1 MYKEFYGLTKKPF
14 SKTPDPEFLYLSRQ
28 HKEALA
34 RLEYTVEER
43 DLFILTGEIG
53 TGKTTLS
60 RMLIDTLDDDAYK
73 VIMIINPTLSPT
85 QFLRTVAKGLGLKS
99 LPHSRLDIGEMIN
112 EKLFEYYENDIL
124 PVIIIDEAQLIP
136 TKKTFDEIR
145 LMTNFQLDTENLLSL
160 ILLAQPE
167 LNRRLK
173 HPVYSAFLQRVGMR
187 FHLKNLSYD
196 EVIEYLTFRTNKSG
210 REESL
215 FSNSAVEVIYE
226 YSGGIPRLINNIAA
240 NSLLNGFGKEEDP
253 IMPETVL
260 DVVEELQ
267 LTKPKRIS
275 VGGK

>member
-1 MYKEFYGLTKKPF
+1 M
-14 SKTPDPEFLYLSRQ
+14 YLSKQ

-60 RMLIDTLDDDAYK
+60 RMLIDTLDEDSYK
-73 VIMIINPTLSPT
+73 IITIINPTLSPV
-85 QFLRTVAKGLGLKS
+85 QFLRVVAKGLGLKN

-112 EKLFEYYENDIL
+112 DRLFELYENEIL

-136 TKKTFDEIR
+136 SKKTFDEIR
-145 LMTNFQLDTENLLSL
+145 LMTNFQLDSENLLSL

-187 FHLKNLSYD
+187 FHLLNLSFD
-196 EVIEYLTFRTNKSG
+196 EVVEYINFRMGKSG
-210 REESL
+210 RTEPV
-215 FSNSAVEVIYE
+215 FSDSSIEIIYE

-240 NSLLNGFGKEEDP
+240 NALLSGFGKEEDP
-253 IMPETVL
+253 ILPETIL
-260 DVVEELQ
+260 DVVDELQ
-267 LTKPKRIS
+267 LSKPKRRS
-275 VGGK
+275 AGGK